1 MRLTVG
7 PLPAAVYWRRRAF
20 VLGGL
25 LLTVFVLMYSCSGG
39 AKSAGPG
46 TAASGAATPSASSSL
61 LRPTIDGSDEP
72 ESASAAASAAGSASA
87 EPSPGSVACSDADL
101 SVVAAADATS
111 IAQGAYVK
119 FTLKIKNVSS
129 RTCTRDAGADA
140 QELYL
145 QDAASTKM
153 WTSDACDAPHG
164 TDVRAFPPA
173 IEYAYFVWWN
183 GRTSS
188 TGCTNRPLPAKG
200 TYLLVGRLA
209 TKFSEPVQIHV
220 I

>member
-25 LLTVFVLMYSCSGG
+25 LLAVFVLMYSCAGG
-39 AKSAGPG
+39 TAPNGPRAGSAG
-46 TAASGAATPSASSSL
+46 SAATPTATSSL
-61 LRPTIDGSDEP
+61 LTPTIGDSPEP
-72 ESASAAASAAGSASA
+72 EAAASAAAAPAGSSSPAATAS
-87 EPSPGSVACSDADL
+87 CSDAEI
-101 SVVAAADATS
+101 SVTAAAESTS
-111 IAQGAYVK
+111 VAQGSYVK
-119 FTLKIKNVSS
+119 LTLKIKNVSS

-153 WTSDACDAPHG
+153 WSSDACDAPHG
-164 TDVRAFPPA
+164 TDVRALPPA

-183 GRTSS
+183 GHTSS
-188 TGCTNRPLPAKG
+188 SGCTSRPLAPKG

-220 I
+220 V